1 MIALFAT
8 SNTALL
14 MLISGSRIA
23 YGMAKDHSFP
33 TILAKVHSSRKTPW
47 IAVVIAMVSVMITV
61 IASSGI
67 FLVLL
72 VLQILVYF
80 SVCNSQYF
88 SNMA

>member
-1 MIALFAT
+1 MIALFAI

-23 YGMAKDHSFP
+23 YGMAKEFISYN
-33 TILAKVHSSRKTPW
+33 ISKSYSSRKTPW
-47 IAVVIAMVSVMITV
+47 VAVVIAMVSVMITV